1 MRGGP
6 IIGVLLAAGSAS
18 RFGGGKLLAALP
30 DGTPIGLAALQC
42 LAGAVDGVVAVV
54 RPHDDA
60 LAAAMAARGARVTAC
75 PHASDGIGASL
86 AWGIRATPAA
96 AAWLIALADMPWV
109 QPATVGVV
117 VDALRGGARIAAP
130 SHRGTRGHPVG
141 FAAEL
146 YAELVALSGDEGAKP
161 ILGRHP
167 LVLIETPDAGVLRDV
182 DTRQDL
188 GI

>member
-6 IIGVLLAAGSAS
+6 IVGVLLAAGSAS

-30 DGTPIGLAALQC
+30 DGTPIGVAALES
-42 LAGAVDGVVAVV
+42 LVEAVDAAVAVV

-60 LAAAMAARGARVTAC
+60 LAAALSARGARVSAC
-75 PHASDGIGASL
+75 PHAAAGIGVSL
-86 AWGIRATPAA
+86 AWGIRAAPVA

-109 QPATVGVV
+109 QPATLVGIVE
-117 VDALRGGARIAAP
+117 ALRRGAPIAAP
-130 SHRGTRGHPVG
+130 SRLGRRGHPVG

-146 YAELVALSGDEGAKP
+146 YAELIALSGDEGARP
-161 ILGRHP
+161 ILARHRV
-167 LVLIETPDAGVLRDV
+167 VLIETEDAGILRDV

-188 GI
+188 ET